1 MTNPLLILYIDSSGT
16 ALKQTNGTII
26 LVALYQQLVRYFR
39 VSLGHLQVCVS
50 HLSLKGE
57 EITAV
62 FQIEGS
68 KTVTDLVGSE
78 LYTDAITILSEI
90 SSQHIRLQLLA
101 VSCGKQ

>member
-16 ALKQTNGTII
+16 ALKQSNGTII

-57 EITAV
+57 EIAAV

-68 KTVTDLVGSE
+68 ETVSDLVGRK
-78 LYTDAITILSEI
+78 LRADTVTVFPEI
-90 SSQHIRLQLLA
+90 PSQHIGL
-101 VSCGKQ
+101 

>member
-16 ALKQTNGTII
+16 ALKQSNGTII

-50 HLSLKGE
+50 HLPLKGE
-57 EITAV
+57 EIAAI

-68 KTVTDLVGSE
+68 ETMSDLVGCE
-78 LYTDAITILSEI
+78 LCADAVTVFSEI
-90 SSQHIRLQLLA
+90 PSQHIGLQLLS
-101 VSCGKQ
+101 VSCGE